1 MLFVFSVFVYLQFI
15 FSLFLHSVR
24 TCSEQF
30 KVYIRERSCYCH
42 GCIVKNFD
50 SSENKEWVG
59 KWKEIVLSREPSGV
73 MTRTTEDASTIEQSL
88 QVNDLVTKDS
98 IVAVV
103 AEDDGHYD
111 YYLLKVISSGVIFLQ
126 ENFEDPFSGS
136 MYSKGQAV
144 LLGN

>member
-1 MLFVFSVFVYLQFI
+1 
-15 FSLFLHSVR
+15 
-24 TCSEQF
+24 
-30 KVYIRERSCYCH
+30 
-42 GCIVKNFD
+42 
-50 SSENKEWVG
+50 
-59 KWKEIVLSREPSGV
+59 